1 MLISQH
7 FGHSKLTVF
16 VFFYTGGVSF
26 HSLRDLPWNSHFWF
40 KWNENV
46 LLFFATFVTF
56 CDVSAFLIAIS
67 SCDQQSIFF
76 FRIKSSPLPM
86 ILQIDACICV
96 QQFTTI
102 MSMKL
107 WKKSEKLSIRYRIR
121 SELIF
126 SKISGPVFSKSGN
139 QNRFFNGHVLTST
152 FLQLET
158 LKFVWAFF
166 WTSAQLK
173 CKFIWKKNFKI
184 KIRKRIRGE
193 CIF

>member
-1 MLISQH
+1 M
-7 FGHSKLTVF
+7 F
-16 VFFYTGGVSF
+16 
-26 HSLRDLPWNSHFWF
+26 
-40 KWNENV
+40 

-56 CDVSAFLIAIS
+56 CNVSAFLIAIS

-76 FRIKSSPLPM
+76 FFFYRRIKSSPLPM

-173 CKFIWKKNFKI
+173 CKFIWKKISKLKSVKELGANVFSNISMPFAFYKSDNQNF
-184 KIRKRIRGE
+184 
-193 CIF
+193 F